1 MTAQAYNKTTLAL
14 RVQWTAPAY
23 TTCVTAGA
31 VSPSP
36 SGRKQSPQYHPSL
49 PVIIY
54 FKKTAEIIS

>member
-1 MTAQAYNKTTLAL
+1 MTTQTYNETTLGL

-23 TTCVTAGA
+23 TTCITVGA

-36 SGRKQSPQYHPSL
+36 SGRKQSPQNHPSL